1 MFVPDCANCE
11 HHDECVVMKSN
22 QEMSETLWNI
32 GREQS
37 GRSDYIL
44 NGKYYPAEGGE

>member
-1 MFVPDCANCE
+1 MFIPDCENCE
-11 HHDECVVMKSN
+11 HRGECSVLKSN

-37 GRSDYIL
+37 GRNDYIL
-44 NGKYYPAEGGE
+44 NGKYYATEEGE